1 MSDVVKAA
9 LTQLPILPGEYL
21 PGYLARLRHTLFF
34 VDNAD
39 FFRITKGVK
48 LGKLDKLFPKVAL
61 RFAYLNLKQGQRGK
75 LLHHHLGARYWRGY
89 IDESQLDAHIHNEK
103 INNKSTRSVFRGEEL
118 MGDLLKP
125 RFCSACV
132 ESDKQ
137 FFGVALWK
145 ANHQLPSVYVCS
157 EHRIPLK
164 WFEMGRL
171 STLLDYPTPQNLPH
185 NAIHTPDLLPSL
197 EDITDKSIFFL
208 NQKTEQNRKIIKDI
222 RSDVAT
228 GLCASSNG
236 GRVSIKLDV
245 VREWKSYLNERL
257 SQLDPIQMASSSIQ
271 SLQKFHPNEI
281 LKQNS
286 LTHPMMF
293 LLLLQFTE
301 NYTGKRVI

>member
-21 PGYLARLRHTLFF
+21 PGYLARLRQTLFF

-89 IDESQLDAHIHNEK
+89 IDESKLDEHIHNET

-137 FFGVALWK
+137 LYGVALWK

-157 EHRIPLK
+157 EHRTPLK
-164 WFEMGRL
+164 WFEIDRL
-171 STLLDYPTPQNLPH
+171 STLLDYPTPQYIPNK
-185 NAIHTPDLLPSL
+185 AIHIPELLPSL

-208 NQKTEQNRKIIKDI
+208 NQKTEENREIIKDI
-222 RSDVAT
+222 RSDMVI
-228 GLCASSNG
+228 GLDASTNG
-236 GRVSIKLDV
+236 RRVSVKLDV
-245 VREWKSYLNERL
+245 VKEWRRYLGKRL
-257 SQLDPIQMASSSIQ
+257 DEIDPIQQGRSSVKV
-271 SLQKFHPNEI
+271 LQKFHPNEI
-281 LKQNS
+281 LNESS
-286 LTHPMMF
+286 LTHPMLF

-301 NYTGKRVI
+301 LYTGKRSI